1 MITRTPYE
9 RLQTSGARYPGI
21 GVKPRGFCSFR
32 HWMLVLWLVLCTGL
46 SLSAQIQS
54 NINIESEYWEEAK
67 ELKNRFR
74 QFKKDSLQT
83 LDRLGEEYLVGKRFA
98 KSRLREIEK
107 YQIYERQAEE
117 YQAQYEAYDRQYKE
131 VKEIKKNIDWD
142 EVKMGFERHHHRG
155 VEAAG
160 LTEEYEELAPQI
172 QETKAYTET
181 LKNKEEIDTLISTAY
196 DEQKEELKIQA
207 INKADEHT
215 DGLTSEALTYQP
227 LLKDKDSLKA
237 IAAAE
242 YQELKASTEQ
252 RVQAE
257 AEAQLTQQL
266 QGTEMTA
273 VSPADLKQQF
283 FPMEIPQ
290 GADLATNEQARQ
302 MITSRARQLSA
313 RTAFSQHIDDLASAY
328 AKVDSARQ
336 KGAVLGTYDSLERK
350 QTPFAERF
358 VYGGNLQLQIGEV
371 TNIDFSPWL
380 GWNATKKLILG
391 AGLTYRT
398 NWDFNSGVDL
408 DQEYG
413 LAARV
418 FTDFTFFKGFYAH
431 LEGERFWVK
440 SHEENRSGT
449 SVVNNFLMGLGKTYT
464 IHSRLKGNFQLLYN
478 LTDTQ
483 NGPYESPWIVRFGVM
498 IK

>member
-1 MITRTPYE
+1 MITHTPYE

-21 GVKPRGFCSFR
+21 GVKPSELCSFR
-32 HWMLVLWLVLCTGL
+32 RWMLALVLVLCSSL
-46 SLSAQIQS
+46 SVSAQIQS
-54 NINIESEYWEEAK
+54 NINIDSEYWEEAK
-67 ELKNRFR
+67 ALKNRFK
-74 QFKKDSLQT
+74 QFKKDSIQT
-83 LDRLGEEYLVGKRFA
+83 LDSLGEEYRVGKRFA

-107 YQIYERQAEE
+107 YRIYESQAEE
-117 YQAQYEAYDRQYKE
+117 YQAQYEDYDRQYRE

-155 VEAAG
+155 VETAG
-160 LTEEYEELAPQI
+160 LGEEYEELTPQI
-172 QETKAYTET
+172 QEAKAYAET
-181 LKNKEEIDTLISTAY
+181 LKDQEQLDTLVSTNY
-196 DEQKEELKIQA
+196 DEQKAALKTQA

-215 DGLTSEALTYQP
+215 DGLTRKALTYQP
-227 LLKDKDSLKA
+227 LLTDTDSLKA
-237 IAAAE
+237 MATAE
-242 YQELKASTEQ
+242 YQELKTSSEQ
-252 RVQAE
+252 RIQAE

-273 VSPADLKQQF
+273 VSAVDLKQQF

-328 AKVDSARQ
+328 AKIDSVRQ
-336 KGAVLGTYDSLERK
+336 KGTVLGTYDSLERK

-380 GWNATKKLILG
+380 GWNATKKLIIG
-391 AGLTYRT
+391 AGFTYRT
-398 NWDFNSGVDL
+398 NWDFNRGIDL

-413 LAARV
+413 LAARL

-449 SVVNNFLMGLGKTYT
+449 SVINNFLVGLGKTYT

-478 LTDTQ
+478 LTDTP
-483 NGPYESPWIVRFGVM
+483 NGPYESPWIVRFGVL